1 MCPLSHICAGFALR
15 LFFSVEIVKGK
26 HNLIA
31 VSAICNLSAVISSPA
46 GQCWKQK
53 GESSYCWK
61 RREQAILVQNLV
73 GWRLRALGNGRCTV
87 LLHDVSNAFPSPK
100 FEVLDKVVECALP
113 PKAAAIRRG
122 AGSRPC

>member
-46 GQCWKQK
+46 GQCW
-53 GESSYCWK
+53 E
-61 RREQAILVQNLV
+61 LP
-73 GWRLRALGNGRCTV
+73 
-87 LLHDVSNAFPSPK
+87 PSPPATNLLILHGWLCGGGGGGTM
-100 FEVLDKVVECALP
+100 V
-113 PKAAAIRRG
+113 
-122 AGSRPC
+122 